1 MNTTL
6 LGVFWFSVDTCIA
19 LLNNQLIV
27 INLVVLGISYI
38 EVNNT
43 ELVVL
48 RLSPPV
54 KLRLIIPNWLHQ
66 SCLHQSY

>member
-6 LGVFWFSVDTCIA
+6 FSVFFFLVDTCIA

-48 RLSPPV
+48 RLFPPV
-54 KLRLIIPNWLHQ
+54 ISRLIIPNWL
-66 SCLHQSY
+66 Y